1 MFSSTQLPVKAV
13 LNHLTV
19 LVSNCFRNHIVE
31 KDLHHQQVLDYKL
44 YNDQK
49 RDASMDATFNSIRLL
64 LFNLEAR
71 QRVSLNCGGKTNPY
85 AILK

>member
-1 MFSSTQLPVKAV
+1 MFRSTQLSVKAV

-19 LVSNCFRNHIVE
+19 LVSNCFRNHIVG

-64 LFNLEAR
+64 LFNIICHTKMSR
-71 QRVSLNCGGKTNPY
+71 
-85 AILK
+85 